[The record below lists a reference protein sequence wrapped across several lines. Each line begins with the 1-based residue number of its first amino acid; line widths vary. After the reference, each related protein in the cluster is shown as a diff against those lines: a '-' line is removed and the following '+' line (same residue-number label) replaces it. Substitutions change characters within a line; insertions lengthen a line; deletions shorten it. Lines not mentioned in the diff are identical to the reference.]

1 MIILNDPIFSDE
13 LFMEISSKEELE
25 KLSAGVTPLFIFNQN
40 DLELYKFCKENSIP
54 YAVEVHDLLDYIF
67 VSNLGAKYAIVDSII
82 FGLPRKLQQIAD
94 SYLLE
99 TKVIMPIGD
108 YSEIPNWINSEID
121 GVIINYYEIIGRSNE

>member
-67 VSNLGAKYAIVDSII
+67 VSNLEPTHLCYMES
-82 FGLPRKLQQIAD
+82 
-94 SYLLE
+94 
-99 TKVIMPIGD
+99 
-108 YSEIPNWINSEID
+108 
-121 GVIINYYEIIGRSNE
+121 